1 VSISSDPG
9 PDPSD
14 PGVRSDE
21 RDLVGLAACLEP
33 TVAIRMLA
41 MIASEPALRIT
52 TRDAHAGGFDVV
64 SSL

>member
-1 VSISSDPG
+1 
-9 PDPSD
+9 
-14 PGVRSDE
+14 
-21 RDLVGLAACLEP
+21 
-33 TVAIRMLA
+33 MLA